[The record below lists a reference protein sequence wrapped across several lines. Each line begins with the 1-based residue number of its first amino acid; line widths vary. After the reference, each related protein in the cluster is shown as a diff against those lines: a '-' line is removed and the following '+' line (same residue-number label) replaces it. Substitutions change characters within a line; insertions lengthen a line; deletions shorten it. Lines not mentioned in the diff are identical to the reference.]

1 MENLSKRRPGGWSI
15 AWLGIGAF
23 IAGGAG
29 AAGRDA
35 EVADIVARM
44 DYGYYVG
51 DPHMIEA
58 AQADLERVGTDDAG
72 KTYFIAYAAYR
83 LSQLGAGGNFRERHA
98 LLEQCL
104 DDSRSITDDSQWAA
118 EAWILVAACSLQ
130 GTIDEPS
137 RNVGHSLRLAAA
149 LETAAAIAPHN
160 PRLFLIRAGVERDRS
175 AGELRER
182 TLELAR
188 AGFEESGHDGGLP
201 AWGLAETLAGL
212 GESYLERGALREA
225 RDVIEQALLEAPDYT
240 FALELKN
247 ALSLGR

>member
-1 MENLSKRRPGGWSI
+1 MESLSKRGPSGWSI
-15 AWLGIGAF
+15 AWIGLCAF
-23 IAGGAG
+23 TAAVG

-58 AQADLERVGTDDAG
+58 ARADLGRVGSNDAG
-72 KTYFIAYAAYR
+72 MTYFSAYAAYR
-83 LSQLGAGGNFRERHA
+83 LSQLGAGGSYRERHA
-98 LLEQCL
+98 LLEECI
-104 DDSRSITDDSQWAA
+104 DDARSIADDSQWAA

-130 GTIDEPS
+130 GTVDEPS
-137 RNVGHSLRLAAA
+137 RNVGHALRLSAA
-149 LETAAAIAPHN
+149 LESAGAVAPQN
-160 PRLFLIRAGVERDRS
+160 PRLLLIRARAERDRS

-188 AGFEESGHDGGLP
+188 AGFEEAGHDGRLP
-201 AWGLAETLAGL
+201 TWGLAETLASL
-212 GESYLERGALREA
+212 GESYLERDALREA

-247 ALSLGR
+247 ALSLPR